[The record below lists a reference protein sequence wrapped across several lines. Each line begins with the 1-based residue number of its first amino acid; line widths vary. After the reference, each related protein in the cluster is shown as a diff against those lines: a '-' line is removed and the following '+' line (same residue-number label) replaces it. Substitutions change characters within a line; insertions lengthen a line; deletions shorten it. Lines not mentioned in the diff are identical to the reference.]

1 MNNQGETIDR
11 REQIMAAA
19 LSVFSL
25 KGFHK
30 ATNKDIADAAG
41 GISPGLIYHY
51 FSSKEDLFFALIRE
65 RASFVQVATQSQALM
80 DREPHEVLTLIATS
94 YLSMVAAPANIAL
107 LRIMIS
113 EVFRIPQL
121 SDALYRGVMAPVFGS
136 LVNYM
141 QLQIDR
147 GRLKPHDPAIA
158 VRSFMGMLI
167 AHVLMR
173 ELFHQPEANATSD
186 EAVIKQVVA
195 TFLEGLGQD
204 S

>member
-1 MNNQGETIDR
+1 MSNPTETTDR
-11 REQIMAAA
+11 REQILAAA
-19 LSVFSL
+19 LSVFSV

-65 RASFVQVATQSQALM
+65 KAPFIQIATQSQALM
-80 DREPHEVLTLIATS
+80 EREPREVLTLIATA
-94 YLSMVAAPANIAL
+94 YLSTVGAAANMAL
-107 LRIMIS
+107 FRIMIS
-113 EVFRIPQL
+113 EVFRFPLL
-121 SDALYRGVMAPVFGS
+121 SDALYRGVISPVFGS

-173 ELFHQPEANATSD
+173 ELFHQPEATAISD
-186 EAVIKQVVA
+186 EAVVNQVVD
-195 TFLEGLGQD
+195 TFLAGLGQD
-204 S
+204 A